1 MVELTKELIEA
12 MADETI
18 SCIKRGDFDDAK
30 DLYFVLLDKIQESL
44 KSSLK
49 DPYFMAKLIRDT
61 NSKDEI
67 RSTQAMMLLS
77 YFKDRNLLP

>member
-1 MVELTKELIEA
+1 MNSVL
-12 MADETI
+12 
-18 SCIKRGDFDDAK
+18 CIKRGDFDDAK

-77 YFKDRNLLP
+77 YFKNRNLLP

>member
-1 MVELTKELIEA
+1 MTELNTKLIEA
-12 MADETI
+12 IADE
-18 SCIKRGDFDDAK
+18 SVLCIKRGDFDDAK

-44 KSSLK
+44 KPSLK